1 MGRNST
7 YNILMYSHDTYGL
20 GHIRRTMAIASQ
32 LKSPH
37 VNILILTGSPIA
49 GRFSFPEQIDF
60 VRIPGMIKKTNDEYL
75 PLSIKINPRHALDI
89 RKKII
94 TATAKAFQPHLFI
107 VDKEPLG
114 LKKEVLPTLKWIR
127 RCLPKTQ
134 TILGLRDIM
143 DDAESVKKDWIEKGV
158 YESLE
163 KLYTEIWIYGRQDF
177 YDPVKEYSIPE
188 EISQKIQFTGYIPRK
203 IPGKEAVRKLR
214 KDLGVRKGEKLVV
227 VTTGGGGDGSA
238 VMDTYLAMLEFESTP
253 LPFKSILI
261 TGPFMPKEERKRI
274 FKRARA
280 LGIQTFHFFRQME
293 KLLAAADMA
302 VSMGGYNTLC
312 EILSQGTINLVIP
325 RETPRTEQLI
335 RAKAF
340 QAQNLLEYIPWCDL
354 TVKNMRDKIFMML
367 ESPQRYWEAISLFSL
382 NGIEAMRKRLDV
394 FRNKED

>member
-37 VNILILTGSPIA
+37 INILILTGSPIA

-114 LKKEVLPTLKWIR
+114 LKKEVLSTLKWIR
-127 RCLPKTQ
+127 RCLPKTE

-143 DDAESVKKDWIEKGV
+143 DDAESVKKDWAEKGV

-163 KLYTEIWIYGRQDF
+163 KLYTEIWVYGRQDF
-177 YDPVKEYSIPE
+177 YDPVREYDIPE
-188 EISQKIQFTGYIPRK
+188 ETSKKIQFTGYIPRK

-214 KDLGVRKGEKLVV
+214 KDLGIRKDEKLVV

-238 VMDTYLAMLEFESTP
+238 VMDTYLAMLEVESKP

-261 TGPFMPKEERKRI
+261 TGPFMPREERNKI

-280 LGIQTFHFFRQME
+280 LGIQTFHFYGQME

-312 EILSQGTINLVIP
+312 EILSQRTINLVIP
-325 RETPRTEQLI
+325 RETPRKEQLI

-340 QAQNLLEYIPWCDL
+340 KSQNLLEYIPWCDL
-354 TVKNMRDKIFMML
+354 TAKNMRNKIFMML
-367 ESPQRYWEAISLFSL
+367 ESPQQYWEAISQFSL
-382 NGIEAMRKRLDV
+382 NGIESMRKRLDV
-394 FRNKED
+394 FRNKAS

>member
-37 VNILILTGSPIA
+37 INILILTGSPIA

-114 LKKEVLPTLKWIR
+114 LKKEVLSTLKWIR
-127 RCLPKTQ
+127 RCLPRTQ

-143 DDAESVKKDWIEKGV
+143 DDAESVKKEWTQKGV

-163 KLYTEIWIYGRQDF
+163 KLYTEIWVYGRQDF
-177 YDPVKEYSIPE
+177 YDPVKEYAIPE
-188 EISQKIQFTGYIPRK
+188 EISKKIQFTGYIPRK

-214 KDLGVRKGEKLVV
+214 KDLGVKRNEKLVV

-238 VMDTYLAMLEFESTP
+238 VMDTYLAMLEFEP
-253 LPFKSILI
+253 KLLPFKSVLI

-274 FKRARA
+274 FKRAKA
-280 LGIQTFHFFRQME
+280 LGIQTFHFYRQME

-354 TVKNMRDKIFMML
+354 TVKNMREKIFTMIA
-367 ESPQRYWEAISLFSL
+367 SPERYLDAISVFSL
-382 NGIEAMRKRLDV
+382 NGIDVMRKRVDI
-394 FRNKED
+394 FRNRED